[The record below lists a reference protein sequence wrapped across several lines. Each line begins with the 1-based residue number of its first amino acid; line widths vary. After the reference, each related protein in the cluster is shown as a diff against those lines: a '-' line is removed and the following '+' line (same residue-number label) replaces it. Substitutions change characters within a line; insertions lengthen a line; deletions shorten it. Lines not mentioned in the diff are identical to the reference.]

1 MRNIPTLNDVHQQF
15 AEYFDIPALKPYAY
29 LLSKK
34 GSEGHICLH
43 LDKIAAEKENLPE
56 SYQKIDTN
64 NQLLESVPLV
74 GTQGNDKQPFVIY
87 QNRLYLQRYFRYE
100 TDFLQRIRQ
109 FLVKEKTTLPERIT
123 LLQQQQPL
131 ISKLFAATN
140 NTNPDNDPADWQLAA
155 AVTGVL
161 NNFTIITGG
170 PGTGKTTTVA
180 KILAILFA
188 TDPTLKVALAAPT
201 GKAAARMA
209 ESLRNTSLDVDA
221 HITEKFKALQPA
233 TIHRLL
239 KSINGSPYFRHN
251 KDNPLNY
258 DVVIIDECSMID
270 VALFAKLLDAI
281 HPDTRLILLGDKDQ
295 LASVE
300 AGSLFG
306 DLCQAQEH
314 LNRFTTARRQLI
326 NSFIPDETRH
336 IPATQEQNDDP
347 HPLFQH
353 LVELRRSH
361 RFTGNTGIGKF
372 SKAII
377 ANNVPAITSFFPPSA
392 DEQVV
397 VDPAASVALFE
408 DFIAGYAAFITEK
421 DIATALKLLNAQRV
435 LTAVR
440 EGPQGLYAVNKQIEK
455 YLFDKKLITANSEFY
470 ENRPVILT
478 RNYYE
483 HGLFNGDTGI
493 IRADENGV
501 LMAWFEDSTGAL
513 KGVLPGYLTQ
523 AETAFAMTI
532 HKSQGSEFGEV
543 LVLLPD
549 TTDVPILTREL
560 LYTAVS
566 RAKNKVYVQGTPEV
580 ILLAAERFVERASGI
595 AARFREVNTA
605 AN

>member
-56 SYQKIDTN
+56 SYQKIETS
-64 NQLLESVPLV
+64 NQLLESIPLV

-100 TDFLQRIRQ
+100 TEFLQRIRD
-109 FLVKEKTTLPERIT
+109 FLVKEKTYLPERIA

-131 ISKLFAATN
+131 ISKLFAGTAGN
-140 NTNPDNDPADWQLAA
+140 GDNNDPADWQLAA
-155 AVTGVL
+155 AITGVL

-188 TDPTLKVALAAPT
+188 TDPALKVALAAPT

-209 ESLRNTSLDVDA
+209 ESLRNTTIEVDA
-221 HITEKFKALQPA
+221 HITEKFRLLQPA

-314 LNRFTTARRQLI
+314 LNRFTAIRRQLI
-326 NSFIPDETRH
+326 NSFMPEENRH
-336 IPATQEQNDDP
+336 IPATAEQNDDH

-361 RFTGNTGIGKF
+361 RFTGNKGIGKF

-377 ANNVPAITSFFPPSA
+377 SNNVPVITSFFPPSA
-392 DEQVV
+392 DERVI
-397 VDPAASVALFE
+397 VDPEASVPLFE
-408 DFIAGYAAFITEK
+408 DFIAGYAAFIAEK
-421 DIATALKLLNAQRV
+421 DIAIALKLLNAQRV

-455 YLFDKKLITANSEFY
+455 YLSDKKLITTNTEFY

-513 KGVLPGYLTQ
+513 KAVLPGYLTQ

-580 ILLAAERFVERASGI
+580 ILMAAERFVERASGI
-595 AARFREVNTA
+595 ASRFREVNTA
-605 AN
+605 VN

>member
-1 MRNIPTLNDVHQQF
+1 MRNISTLNDVHQQF

-34 GSEGHICLH
+34 GSEGHICIH
-43 LDKIAAEKENLPE
+43 LDKITEEKNNLPE
-56 SYQKIDTN
+56 AYQKIETS
-64 NQLLESVPLV
+64 NQALENIPLI

-109 FLVKEKTTLPERIT
+109 FLVKEKIQLPERIA

-131 ISKLFAATN
+131 ISKLFAGN
-140 NTNPDNDPADWQLAA
+140 DNDPADWQLAA
-155 AVTGVL
+155 AITGVL

-188 TDPTLKVALAAPT
+188 TDPALKVALAAPT

-209 ESLRNTSLDVDA
+209 ESLRNTAINVDA
-221 HITEKFKALQPA
+221 HITEKFRALQPA

-239 KSINGSPYFRHN
+239 KPISGSPYFRHN

-258 DVVIIDECSMID
+258 DVVIVDECSMID

-314 LNRFTTARRQLI
+314 LNRFTASRLQLI
-326 NSFIPDETRH
+326 NSFIPEESRR
-336 IPATQEQNDDP
+336 IPATAVQNDDH

-353 LVELRRSH
+353 LVELRHSH
-361 RFTGNTGIGKF
+361 RFTGDKGIGKF

-377 ANNVPAITSFFPPSA
+377 SNNVPVISSFFPPSA
-392 DEQVV
+392 DEQVII
-397 VDPAASVALFE
+397 DPEASEQLFE
-408 DFIAGYAAFITEK
+408 DFIAGYADFIAEK
-421 DIATALKLLNAQRV
+421 DIAAALKLLNAQRV

-440 EGPQGLYAVNKQIEK
+440 EGPQGLHTVNRKIEK
-455 YLFDKKLITANSEFY
+455 YLFDKKLITANTEFY

-493 IRADENGV
+493 IRVDENGV

-513 KGVLPGYLTQ
+513 KAVLPGYLTQ

-566 RAKNKVYVQGTPEV
+566 RAKSRVYVQGTPEV
-580 ILLAAERFVERASGI
+580 ILMAAERFVERASGI
-595 AARFREVNTA
+595 AARFKEVDAA

>member
-1 MRNIPTLNDVHQQF
+1 MRNIATLNDVHQQF

-34 GSEGHICLH
+34 GSEGHICIH
-43 LDKIAAEKENLPE
+43 LDKIVEEKNNLPE
-56 SYQKIDTN
+56 SYQKIETS
-64 NQLLESVPLV
+64 NQALENIPLV

-100 TDFLQRIRQ
+100 TDFLRRIRQ
-109 FLVKEKTTLPERIT
+109 FLVKEKTQLPERIA

-131 ISKLFAATN
+131 ISKLFAGN
-140 NTNPDNDPADWQLAA
+140 NNDPTDWQLAA
-155 AVTGVL
+155 AISGVL

-188 TDPTLKVALAAPT
+188 TNPALKVALAAPT

-209 ESLRNTSLDVDA
+209 ESLRNTAIDVDA
-221 HITEKFKALQPA
+221 HITEKFRTLQPA

-239 KSINGSPYFRHN
+239 KPISGSPYFRHN

-258 DVVIIDECSMID
+258 DVVIVDECSMID

-314 LNRFTTARRQLI
+314 LNRFTDSRRQLI
-326 NSFIPDETRH
+326 NNFISEESRQ
-336 IPATQEQNDDP
+336 IPASATQNDDH

-353 LVELRRSH
+353 LVELRYSH
-361 RFTGNTGIGKF
+361 RFTGDKGIGKF

-377 ANNVPAITSFFPPSA
+377 SNNVPVISSFFPPSA
-392 DEQVV
+392 DEQVII
-397 VDPAASVALFE
+397 DPEASEQLFE
-408 DFIAGYAAFITEK
+408 GFIAGYAGFIIEK

-440 EGPQGLYAVNKQIEK
+440 EGPQGLHTVNKKIEK
-455 YLFDKKLITANSEFY
+455 YLFDKKLITANTEFY

-513 KGVLPGYLTQ
+513 KAVLPGYLTQ

-580 ILLAAERFVERASGI
+580 ILMAAERFVERASGI
-595 AARFREVNTA
+595 ASRFREAEATA
-605 AN
+605 N